1 MKIAVVGSR
10 EYPWEYLVRGF
21 VRSLPASW
29 EIVSGGA
36 RGVDRWA
43 IDEAKLHGRPFYEF
57 LPKDRS
63 TQALFARNAEI
74 AYDCDVM
81 VGFMHDVSSG
91 TVDAIR
97 RVQKLEKPYFVV
109 NSAAIL
115 SHPPTVEQI
124 LVATG
129 TSKTRSV

>member
-1 MKIAVVGSR
+1 MKVAVVGSR

-21 VRSLPASW
+21 IRSLPAEW

-36 RGVDRWA
+36 RGVDTWA
-43 IDEAKLHGRPFYEF
+43 VAEAKLYGRTTYEF

-81 VGFMHDVSSG
+81 IGFIHDLAAG
-91 TVDAIR
+91 TLDALSR
-97 RVQKLEKPYFVV
+97 TQKLGKPHFVV
-109 NSAAIL
+109 NSTDRLTVPIPTPDEILAAVQA
-115 SHPPTVEQI
+115 P
-124 LVATG
+124 
-129 TSKTRSV
+129 K